1 MMVDFN
7 FRIKSIYYRKNI
19 FHIFWYSPIYKFS
32 SISLNSLND
41 SVSRKIRLP
50 LMTLWK
56 SSRNISRFDRY
67 LFLIIV
73 TRKIS
78 ENTHF
83 TIFFIHNNI
92 SNSQKDQK
100 IQGKMNF
107 IDN

>member
-1 MMVDFN
+1 
-7 FRIKSIYYRKNI
+7 
-19 FHIFWYSPIYKFS
+19 
-32 SISLNSLND
+32 
-41 SVSRKIRLP
+41 
-50 LMTLWK
+50 MTLWK